1 MLRPSIPEYLTEEF
15 RQLVPRCIFTSN
27 PCHMQYCTQQIH
39 IVRVDGLMK
48 KTANYDVRQKSLDQ
62 KRYKTFTTETD
73 DFAIK
78 NVSDLR

>member
-1 MLRPSIPEYLTEEF
+1 
-15 RQLVPRCIFTSN
+15 
-27 PCHMQYCTQQIH
+27 MQYCTQQIH